1 MRYEKADNLLR
12 LALDMQASRAGL
24 SLNDIQDR
32 YEVGRRTAMRM
43 RDAIMRNFPQAEE
56 VPTSEKTK
64 RWRIPSGKLNRLIDF
79 SAEDLA
85 DLEAAIALLKREN
98 LPKQANTLKKLSTK
112 LRALIRPDLARQIEP
127 DLDALLEAEG
137 IAMRPGPK
145 PWTKS
150 HVIEDIRHAIMA
162 STEIEIAYRNR
173 KTNKTNKRLVRPYG
187 FLLGHRHYLV
197 AFHLNKKAMDY
208 ALFSLPNIESVH
220 DTGIMFERDPD
231 FSLREFAERSF
242 GVFQEQPFN
251 VRWKFSAAA
260 ATNAREFQFHPRQS
274 IETNEDGSL
283 IVEFKAG
290 GELEMMWHLFTWGD
304 HVEILEPK
312 SMAKKMKNLLPHWD
326 GLP

>member
-1 MRYEKADNLLR
+1 MRYEKADNLLQ
-12 LALDMQASRAGL
+12 LALDMQASRGGL
-24 SLNDIQDR
+24 SLNDIQER

-64 RWRIPSGKLNRLIDF
+64 RWRIPGGKLNRLIDF

-98 LPKQANTLKKLSTK
+98 LPKQASTLIKLSTK

-127 DLDALLEAEG
+127 DLDALLQAEG

-145 PWTKS
+145 PWTKN

-162 STEIEIAYRNR
+162 STEIELDYRNR
-173 KTNKTNKRLVRPYG
+173 KTNRLNKRLVRPYG

-197 AFHLNKKAMDY
+197 AYHLNKKAMNF
-208 ALFSLPNIESVH
+208 ALFSLPNIEGIR
-220 DTGIMFERDPD
+220 DTGQMFERDPD
-231 FSLREFAERSF
+231 FSLQEFAERSF
-242 GVFQEQPFN
+242 GVFQEEPFE
-251 VRWKFSAAA
+251 VSWKFSPESAA
-260 ATNAREFQFHPRQS
+260 NAREFQFHPNQTV
-274 IETNEDGSL
+274 EEQKDGSL
-283 IVEFKAG
+283 IVSFSAG

-304 HVEILEPK
+304 HVEILKPK
-312 SMAKKMKNLLPHWD
+312 SMAKKMVDLRPHWD